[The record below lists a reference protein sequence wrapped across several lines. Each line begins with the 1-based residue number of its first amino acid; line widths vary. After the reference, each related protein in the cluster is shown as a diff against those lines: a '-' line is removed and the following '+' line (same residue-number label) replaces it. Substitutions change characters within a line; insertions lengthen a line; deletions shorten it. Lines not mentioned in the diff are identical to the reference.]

1 MTDLQ
6 FIIVNHKAS
15 HAQELLHE
23 LQERVSFDVYQ
34 ETEVEPVWD
43 VMEGGKD
50 DMYVY
55 DRCGKLTYYVPF
67 PLSVITD
74 EQPIV
79 ATAVLATYFR
89 SPCGINC
96 EKNSSTAV
104 EEFIKEFEHE
114 ENMTKLN
121 EEVTGNESLNNTYNE
136 TDTQTESFNASKSN
150 ETIPVVEQIEYP
162 ENRKENG
169 LLYEY
174 YYPDYQEGNFT
185 SESENS
191 SDPSINKAQQF
202 LRNLF
207 NLFFN
212 TDEATLSTTE
222 NAFNS
227 SSFNSSQENFEI
239 FERRNSTSD
248 NTSYHH
254 HRETS
259 KKASKSFAE
268 GDEKTKHRK
277 KSARCAE
284 ANMQVC
290 KNWSKNRL
298 LHAQKCCSATIGDRK
313 LLAYDRQTCKNF
325 GKKRCK
331 KIQTILKCC
340 IKTTLI
346 NTNTTISN
354 VTTVAETAVSS
365 ETASVTD
372 SAPVTASATAVTSSA
387 DLVIAY
393 DTSTVTSTSNTEG
406 LSVTETSSVEIV
418 CCKDVENNKFCR
430 VSKTCND
437 DEYIDQSKTASM

>member
-6 FIIVNHKAS
+6 FIIVNHKAP

-34 ETEVEPVWD
+34 ETEDEPVWD
-43 VMEGGKD
+43 IMEGGKD

-67 PLSVITD
+67 PLSVITE

-89 SPCGINC
+89 SPCGVTC

-114 ENMTKLN
+114 ENMTKPN
-121 EEVTGNESLNNTYNE
+121 AEVTGNELLNNTYNE
-136 TDTQTESFNASKSN
+136 TDTQTESFNASNSD
-150 ETIPVVEQIEYP
+150 EPVVEQIEYP

-191 SDPSINKAQQF
+191 SDSSINKAQQF
-202 LRNLF
+202 LKNLF
-207 NLFFN
+207 NLFFS
-212 TDEATLSTTE
+212 TEEDTLSTTE
-222 NAFNS
+222 NVFNS
-227 SSFNSSQENFEI
+227 SSFNASQENVEI
-239 FERRNSTSD
+239 SERRNNTSD

-254 HRETS
+254 HHGIS
-259 KKASKSFAE
+259 KENSKAFAE
-268 GDEKTKHRK
+268 GDAKHRK
-277 KSARCAE
+277 KSDRCAE

-290 KNWSKNRL
+290 KNWSKKRL

-313 LLAYDRQTCKNF
+313 VLEYDPQACKNF

-340 IKTTLI
+340 IKTTLMD
-346 NTNTTISN
+346 TNTTIAN
-354 VTTVAETAVSS
+354 ATIVAETALSS
-365 ETASVTD
+365 DNASVTD
-372 SAPVTASATAVTSSA
+372 SAPVAVSDTAVTSSA
-387 DLVIAY
+387 ALLIAY
-393 DTSTVTSTSNTEG
+393 DTSTVTSTSSTEEI
-406 LSVTETSSVEIV
+406 SVTETSSLEVV
-418 CCKDVENNKFCR
+418 CCKDVKNNKFCR
-430 VSKTCND
+430 VSETCND
-437 DEYIDQSKTASM
+437 DEYIDQSKPVAM